1 VSEVTWLGLDVR
13 KVLCVF
19 TVFRANGD
27 FEETIFSVL
36 CRPGLLFSVSLSLS
50 LPFCDLFLL
59 LHILTCVVGSH
70 SFGYMSSFHYLAPR
84 ILESKAYLHVSLK
97 TCTRICD
104 AERHT
109 RGLGGDVCVEEAGL
123 ISQKRDEEYKRIPT
137 YITIVQYLRT
147 QT

>member
-1 VSEVTWLGLDVR
+1 MCVSYYASLLSSER
-13 KVLCVF
+13 M
-19 TVFRANGD
+19 
-27 FEETIFSVL
+27 ETSKRQFF
-36 CRPGLLFSVSLSLS
+36 LFYADQDSCFPSLS

-59 LHILTCVVGSH
+59 LNILTCVVGSH

-109 RGLGGDVCVEEAGL
+109 RGLGGGVCVEEAGL

-137 YITIVQYLRT
+137 YLYNYRSIPSHSTIASRLH
-147 QT
+147 